1 MMNHLHCK
9 QILTSPIKRDENK
22 DSPPKKKPRIT
33 ENYFKKWIQN
43 MNYIY
48 NNIYE
53 NKESLNIYE
62 NKNLSINNIF
72 HLFLFQMNFETKKI
86 LNIDIHLTLSIFLSK
101 SSIKIISLYDL

>member
-1 MMNHLHCK
+1 MMNHLQFK

-22 DSPPKKKPRIT
+22 DSPPKKKARIT

-53 NKESLNIYE
+53 NKDSLNIYE
-62 NKNLSINNIF
+62 NKNISINDMF
-72 HLFLFQMNFETKKI
+72 HLFLFQMNFEQKK
-86 LNIDIHLTLSIFLSK
+86 
-101 SSIKIISLYDL
+101 Y